1 MRIKQNKKERFT
13 APSQT
18 VGTWLTYRTDG
29 HMCDDRAKTGPNGYC
44 RDSAGDL
51 IDTENCWGECGP
63 MEWLYEAIMDII
75 DWGLRLAT
83 GELDID
89 LKKIWEWFLKILAIF
104 FVCVFFGLLYKFY
117 GLITSIAG

>member
-44 RDSAGDL
+44 SKATNTAD
-51 IDTENCWGECGP
+51 CWGECGP
-63 MEWLYEAIMDII
+63 MEYAYEWLMGGVDAMMMV
-75 DWGLRLAT
+75 AT
-83 GELDID
+83 GDLNID
-89 LKKIWEWFLKILAIF
+89 TNLLWKWFLKILTIF
-104 FVCVFFGLLYKFY
+104 FN
-117 GLITSIAG
+117 